1 MSAKDDDYYEVLG
14 VGRKATKDEIKN
26 KYRKLAL
33 QFHPDRNKDPAAE
46 ERFKQISQA
55 YAVLSDDEKRK
66 RYDTYGHVGTDEA
79 FRGSESNFEEI
90 FRDIGFGGFK
100 DIFEQFFG
108 GGFSTAS
115 RTDPFGFGFNF
126 GGRRK
131 GEDVLYDLEVTVEDI
146 AKGRR
151 EEIEIP
157 FLGPCHDCHGTGAA
171 AGTKVN
177 KCASCDG
184 QGQTRRVYNQNRFS
198 TFVTLETCRKCNGRG
213 EIIDKPCPA
222 CKASGKVQETKKL
235 VIEIPPGVDEGMTL
249 QMRGAG
255 MQGES
260 GSSGDLLVRIHVKP
274 HEFYQRLE
282 GGHLLY
288 ILSARYTDVIF
299 GTEVKVPTLYG
310 EEKVKIPAGS
320 KVDSMFR
327 LKGKGLPTYG
337 TKSKADMLVKLSIGI
352 PSKLSERQ
360 RWLLEELRKSGN
372 I

>member
-1 MSAKDDDYYEVLG
+1 MNGKEDYYEVLG
-14 VGRKATKDEIKN
+14 VSRKATKDEIKN

-33 QFHPDRNKDPAAE
+33 QFHPDRNKDPSAE

-55 YAVLSDDEKRK
+55 YAVLSDDEKRR

-108 GGFSTAS
+108 GGFSTTG

-131 GEDVLYDLEVTVEDI
+131 GQDVLYDLEVTVEDI

-157 FLGPCHDCHGTGAA
+157 FLGPCRDCNGTGAT
-171 AGTKVN
+171 AGTKVI

-213 EIIDKPCPA
+213 EIIEKPCPT
-222 CKASGKVQETKKL
+222 CKASGKVQETRKL
-235 VIEIPPGVDEGMTL
+235 AIDVPPGVDEGMTL
-249 QMRGAG
+249 QMKGAG
-255 MQGES
+255 MQAEG
-260 GSSGDLLVRIHVKP
+260 GYSGDLLVRIHVKP

-282 GGHLLY
+282 GGHVLY
-288 ILSARYTDVIF
+288 ILNIKYTDLIF

-310 EEKVKIPAGS
+310 EDKVKIPAGS
-320 KVDSMFR
+320 KVDSIFR
-327 LKGKGLPTYG
+327 LKGKGLPSYG
-337 TKSKADMLVKLSIGI
+337 ARSKGDMLVKLAVGI
-352 PSKLSERQ
+352 PGRLSERQ